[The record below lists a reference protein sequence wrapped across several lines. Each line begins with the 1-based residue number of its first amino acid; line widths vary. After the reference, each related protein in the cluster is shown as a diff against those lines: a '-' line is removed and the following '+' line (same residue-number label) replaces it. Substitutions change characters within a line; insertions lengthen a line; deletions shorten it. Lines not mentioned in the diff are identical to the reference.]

1 MIRRRRMPSACSRKT
16 APCANCWPP
25 RSARM
30 PRPPG
35 VVRRL
40 AWWLISA
47 PGAALVRW
55 RSLLGRED
63 APITGK
69 RVGWATLTVLY
80 TLAIYGALVLLVVY
94 WSTPNSERTGAS
106 AASRAAAAAA
116 LAAPTGSGTGACRC
130 RPGRTPPRTG
140 ARVGPAHVPTRHPA
154 PRLKRPRG
162 IPTRRGLAPLP
173 RPRLRQPGARARPHA
188 PDHRN
193 PRRTARQLA
202 GCIEGRATTLRGIEF
217 LRPAGLRL
225 GRAHA
230 ILRTQPR
237 MGYRQGMPCPPVNG
251 PVGSSEPTH
260 GQE

>member
-1 MIRRRRMPSACSRKT
+1 MIRRRRSPAPARGKPRPARIAGRPGQRAVAPSARRG
-16 APCANCWPP
+16 P
-25 RSARM
+25 
-30 PRPPG
+30 
-35 VVRRL
+35 RL

-106 AASRAAAAAA
+106 AASSVR
-116 LAAPTGSGTGACRC
+116 LPLQPCSPTGSGTEHADAAPEEPRHA
-130 RPGRTPPRTG
+130 PEHESAPPTS
-140 ARVGPAHVPTRHPA
+140 PTRHPA
-154 PRLKRPRG
+154 PRLKRPAAYRHAG
-162 IPTRRGLAPLP
+162 DWHPSTATPPPARCP
-173 RPRLRQPGARARPHA
+173 RPSPR

-230 ILRTQPR
+230 ILRTQP
-237 MGYRQGMPCPPVNG
+237 GWGTVKECPARP
-251 PVGSSEPTH
+251 
-260 GQE
+260 